1 MEGFKIDI
9 GGDEIERVDNAKFLG
24 VYIDETLTWSNHIKV
39 IANKIAKNIGVI
51 RRISYLISPK
61 IC

>member
-51 RRISYLISPK
+51 RSIAYLIFLK
-61 IC
+61 LG